1 MEGDSPLININ
12 SVDNGVTM
20 KTTGLNDVVK
30 HEPMDESNKLTDT
43 KDANKAEKGSEDA
56 QEKSTTNCEVILN
69 SVVASCDQVKNNSLT
84 DADDSEPANNDDQD
98 NNVSVE
104 NNELVE
110 LVTVKIEVE
119 EEEIKDDTTG
129 NENVHTL
136 SAESTTAID
145 VNDSEAINEGGND
158 DKNNSKMVNMDACS
172 TSKTADEKLPDSEAH
187 KTDDCVLME
196 YRKVGDV
203 IVVDSASD
211 SSPDSSSDEEEAV
224 IVEDQQSTDAQINS
238 VMSGNWDRSPEGNE
252 GRKVKMNR
260 YGFEDLRTK
269 GELLPEELPPL
280 EELTITV
287 DESVKMEEVGVI
299 QSVVGILVV
308 IQSKENVRP
317 LDDDS
322 ILFVEGH
329 KVLGQVFE
337 VFGPVKTPW
346 YSVRFND
353 PDNIGSKGLE
363 VGMKVFCAPSEAAFT
378 RYVFLE
384 DLKNLKGSDASWE
397 DNNEPP
403 EKHLAYSDD
412 EAERAAKARRKGK
425 KGGAKQGEGETGH
438 GEGRKRNRSGHMID
452 GGRQQGNNSQQH
464 NQDRNPFQGSNN
476 NNSSNNMSSGPRFS
490 HRPQGQMNN
499 SGGQRWQPGAP
510 SNFNRPPSNF
520 GGPPRF
526 HGQGSAGFNDGSRNP
541 NTGNFPQ
548 TNPNQPMP
556 NNANEVFG
564 NFTPQQH
571 GQSNTN
577 VFQPNVPP
585 QNYMQNRPM
594 RQPGTGFSSPPPSNP
609 NAPPDFTRP
618 PPLFQGMGPGS
629 STQTGNQSA
638 FQGNVN
644 QSGNFGGVVN
654 GGQNPGAPFANVR
667 PDGQRFGQ
675 PIVNNQAS
683 PASGAFNQ
691 MNGFNSAGHGGNV
704 NPVGNNSS
712 NPRNMNGQQQF
723 AVHALNP
730 VVSRQGSTTGSQA
743 VNNQGN
749 GMPTEVNSQRN
760 RFWNINQGNMPNNGI
775 SPLMS
780 PQNNMVSSNVN
791 GTNQPAFNQMTQQ
804 PMGQAPFSTANG
816 QGSMQSSFVIPNNAG
831 FGQGMRQPMGNFPIQ
846 NMGNF
851 PNGNPNTAVFGGHSS
866 GSFQA
871 MGSGMGQAPMGNGVN
886 SVETRNGFN
895 ANSHRT
901 NDQNTLM
908 DQRYIQ
914 NPGNN

>member
-211 SSPDSSSDEEEAV
+211 SSPDSSSDEEEA
-224 IVEDQQSTDAQINS
+224 
-238 VMSGNWDRSPEGNE
+238 
-252 GRKVKMNR
+252 
-260 YGFEDLRTK
+260 
-269 GELLPEELPPL
+269 ELPPL

-287 DESVKMEEVGVI
+287 DESVKMEE
-299 QSVVGILVV
+299 
-308 IQSKENVRP
+308 
-317 LDDDS
+317 
-322 ILFVEGH
+322 
-329 KVLGQVFE
+329 
-337 VFGPVKTPW
+337 
-346 YSVRFND
+346 
-353 PDNIGSKGLE
+353 
-363 VGMKVFCAPSEAAFT
+363 
-378 RYVFLE
+378 
-384 DLKNLKGSDASWE
+384 GSDASWE